1 MMMAVRPFSSAE
13 VTLAAL
19 LALGVEFGL
28 FTLFVMAGEN
38 AAKVRSAEPPAPI
51 EMPIAVKPVLDD
63 LPILKLGGKKV
74 KPKLPDMWAK
84 NPPVRR
90 YEEASAPSP
99 KAAKTPEAIPTSK
112 LAALDASPPP
122 PDAEVA
128 KKVDEVLPEAGAP
141 ADAEVTVEGP
151 GAPGGVQEGT
161 ETDPLK
167 ARQMGLYEATL
178 IRWFT
183 SRFSAPELPEE
194 EARSVRARVQFTIGP
209 DRTVGG
215 WSMIAASGNAE
226 FDSRVTSTMNGTV
239 GSTLPRPPE
248 SLGDVTG
255 KMYGITF
262 KPPPRENP

>member
-1 MMMAVRPFSSAE
+1 MAVRAFSSAE

-19 LALGVEFGL
+19 LAMGVQLGL
-28 FTLFVMAGEN
+28 STLFVIAGEN
-38 AAKVRSAEPPAPI
+38 AANVKRQEPPLPM
-51 EMPIAVKPVLDD
+51 ELPIAVKPVLDE
-63 LPILKLGGKKV
+63 LPLLKLGGKKM
-74 KPKLPDMWAK
+74 KPKLPDMWKK

-90 YEEASAPSP
+90 LQEASAPSP
-99 KAAKTPEAIPTSK
+99 QAAKTPEAIPTSK
-112 LAALDASPPP
+112 LAERDASPPP

-128 KKVDEVLPEAGAP
+128 KQVDEILPEGKP
-141 ADAEVTVEGP
+141 DAEATVEGP
-151 GAPGGVQEGT
+151 GAPGGVEEGT

-167 ARQMGLYEATL
+167 ARQLGLYEATL

-194 EARSVRARVQFTIGP
+194 EARTVHARVQFTIGP

-215 WSMIAASGNAE
+215 WSMLAPSGNSD
-226 FDSRVTSTMNGTV
+226 FDARVTATMNGTV

-255 KMYGITF
+255 KMYRVTF
-262 KPPPRENP
+262 KPHPQKNP